1 MTAHKALV
9 QCAGWTRIESSKSV
23 FFKSGTRHYSRIGIL
38 HADASL
44 RSNFIEA
51 RRIIVTQLG
60 LASADGASI

>member
-9 QCAGWTRIESSKSV
+9 HCAVWTRIESSKSLL
-23 FFKSGTRHYSRIGIL
+23 FKSSISHYSRIGIL
-38 HADASL
+38 NADASL